1 MEQEILSELAAIKS
15 AIYILIAIVTIGVV
29 ANFIRV
35 YFTSK
40 NYIRNELN
48 DLFEKELEEMFDDG
62 RYNELLE
69 KCEKK
74 LKSSSNHTYALWYKG
89 KALFQLGE
97 YERAKEVFGKIIVLQ
112 PSWEEGTVKPYLQKI
127 EQYQNENR

>member
-48 DLFEKELEEMFDDG
+48 DLFEKELEEIFDDG

-69 KCEKK
+69 KCDKK
-74 LKSSSNHTYALWYKG
+74 L
-89 KALFQLGE
+89 
-97 YERAKEVFGKIIVLQ
+97 
-112 PSWEEGTVKPYLQKI
+112 
-127 EQYQNENR
+127 